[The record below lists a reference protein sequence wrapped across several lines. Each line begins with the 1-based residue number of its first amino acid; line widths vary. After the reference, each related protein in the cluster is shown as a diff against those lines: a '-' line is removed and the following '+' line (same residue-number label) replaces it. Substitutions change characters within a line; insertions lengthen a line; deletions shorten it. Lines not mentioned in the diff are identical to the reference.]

1 MLNKVMLI
9 GRLTKDPEVRYTPT
23 QKVVSSFTLAVSKD
37 YKNAD
42 GTRDAD
48 FLPIIAWGKTAEM
61 CGNNLAKGTR
71 ILVEGRIS
79 VRNYDDADGNRR
91 WITEVVA
98 ESVRFLD
105 PPKQSDDKAK

>member
-23 QKVVSSFTLAVSKD
+23 QKVVSSFTLAVGKD
-37 YKNAD
+37 FKNAD

-48 FLPIIAWGKTAEM
+48 FVPIIAWGKTAEM

-91 WITEVVA
+91 WMTEVVA

-105 PPKQSDDKAK
+105 PKPADKPADK

>member
-23 QKVVSSFTLAVSKD
+23 QKVVSSFTLAVGKD

-48 FLPIIAWGKTAEM
+48 FVPIIAWGKTAEM

-91 WITEVVA
+91 WMTEVVA

-105 PPKQSDDKAK
+105 PKPADKPTDK

>member
-9 GRLTKDPEVRYTPT
+9 GRLTKNPEVRYTPT
-23 QKVVSSFTLAVSKD
+23 EKVACAFTLAVSKD

-48 FLPIIAWGKTAEM
+48 FIPVITWGKTAEM
-61 CGNNLAKGTR
+61 CGNALQKGTR

-79 VRNYDDADGNRR
+79 VRNYDDNDGNRH
-91 WITEVVA
+91 WMTEVVA
-98 ESVRFLD
+98 ENIRFLD
-105 PPKQSDDKAK
+105 PKPADKPADK

>member
-23 QKVVSSFTLAVSKD
+23 QKVVSSFTLAVGKD
-37 YKNAD
+37 FKNAD

-48 FLPIIAWGKTAEM
+48 FVPIIAWGKTAEM

-91 WITEVVA
+91 WMTEVVA

-105 PPKQSDDKAK
+105 PKPADKPTDK

>member
-23 QKVVSSFTLAVSKD
+23 QKVVSSFTLAVGKD

-42 GTRDAD
+42 GTRDVD
-48 FLPIIAWGKTAEM
+48 FVPIIAWGKTAEM

-91 WITEVVA
+91 WMTEVVA

-105 PPKQSDDKAK
+105 PKPADKPADK

>member
-23 QKVVSSFTLAVSKD
+23 QKVVSSFTLAVGKD
-37 YKNAD
+37 FKNAD

-48 FLPIIAWGKTAEM
+48 FVPIIAWGKTAEM

-105 PPKQSDDKAK
+105 PKPADKPADK